1 MGTAAKTRRSD
12 RQQARQTKKAD
23 IQNGDSRS
31 EARDAKHTIKST
43 DRAQWKAEGK
53 SIGLW
58 VMWWETLQKMQQR
71 TSLIIQKTWFNY
83 LFLPACE
90 YY

>member
-31 EARDAKHTIKST
+31 EAIDAKHAIKST

-53 SIGLW
+53 SIGQSIESGADSVGDVVGDAAKDAAKDIADNPEDL
-58 VMWWETLQKMQQR
+58 V
-71 TSLIIQKTWFNY
+71 
-83 LFLPACE
+83 
-90 YY
+90 